1 MIHELRHI
9 RAFLKIAET
18 RNFTRAAN
26 DLHISQSALTVQ
38 VQQLE
43 ESLGVRLFDRNKRG
57 VTLTAAGKD
66 VFGPLQ
72 RLFNDAQTI
81 VEHARDL
88 SSASTGFVS
97 IAALPTVCAG
107 PLPEVVRTFLDS
119 YPGIR
124 VQISDV
130 IAERVREAVLKREVD
145 FGIGALHGRDV
156 DLRATPL
163 FQDRLVVFTSPGHPL
178 SEKRTVTLR
187 EASAHGL
194 ILPGRASSVREAI
207 EAIAHRERLLLD
219 IRYETNFMPTALAFV
234 RANLGIAILP
244 ESAAGI
250 DTSDFM
256 IVGFN
261 NRFANRQIELLQ
273 RRDAAL
279 SPASESLVRHLL
291 QKLHVRKR
299 QDGSASRGSARREP
313 KNK

>member
-26 DLHISQSALTVQ
+26 DLHVSQSALTVQ

-107 PLPEVVRTFLDS
+107 PLPELVRSFLES
-119 YPGIR
+119 HPGIR

-145 FGIGALHGRDV
+145 FGIGTLHGRDAE
-156 DLRATPL
+156 LRATPL
-163 FQDRLVVFTSPGHPL
+163 FQDRLVVFTPPGHPL
-178 SEKRTVTLR
+178 SEKRAVTLR

-194 ILPGRASSVREAI
+194 ILPGRASSVREAV

-244 ESAAGI
+244 ETAAGT

-256 IVGFN
+256 IFHSTTAL
-261 NRFANRQIELLQ
+261 RTARLSCFREEMPLYRLLP
-273 RRDAAL
+273 RAWCAISCTNSMLESVKTAAHRCRIR
-279 SPASESLVRHLL
+279 E
-291 QKLHVRKR
+291 KR
-299 QDGSASRGSARREP
+299 S
-313 KNK
+313 

>member
-26 DLHISQSALTVQ
+26 DMHLSQSALTVQ

-43 ESLGVRLFDRNKRG
+43 ESLGIRLFDRSKRG

-66 VFGPLQ
+66 VLGPLQ

-88 SSASTGFVS
+88 SSASTGFVT

-107 PLPEVVRTFLDS
+107 ALPELVRSFIAAC
-119 YPGIR
+119 PGIR
-124 VQISDV
+124 VQISDLV
-130 IAERVREAVLKREVD
+130 AERVREAVLKREVD
-145 FGIGALHGRDV
+145 FGIGTLHGRDA

-163 FQDRLVVFTSPGHPL
+163 FHDRLVVFAPAGHPL
-178 SEKRTVTLR
+178 SHKHTTTLR
-187 EASAHGL
+187 EASTHGL
-194 ILPGRASSVREAI
+194 ILPGRESSVREAV

-234 RANLGIAILP
+234 RAKLGVAVLP
-244 ESAAGI
+244 ETAAGAEASAFSRI
-250 DTSDFM
+250 PLS
-256 IVGFN
+256 
-261 NRFANRQIELLQ
+261 NRFSDRQIELLQ
-273 RRDAAL
+273 RRDATL
-279 SPASESLVRHLL
+279 SPAAESLVRHLL
-291 QKLHVRKR
+291 LKFRGRKHA
-299 QDGSASRGSARREP
+299 GHGAGSRGAR
-313 KNK
+313 KS

>member
-26 DLHISQSALTVQ
+26 ELHVSQSALTVQ

-81 VEHARDL
+81 VEHAHDL

-107 PLPEVVRTFLDS
+107 PLPELVRSFLES
-119 YPGIR
+119 HPGIR

-145 FGIGALHGRDV
+145 FGIGTLHGRDAE
-156 DLRATPL
+156 LRATPL
-163 FQDRLVVFTSPGHPL
+163 FQDCLVVFMPPGHPL
-178 SEKRTVTLR
+178 SEKRAVTLR

-194 ILPGRASSVREAI
+194 ILPGRSSSVREAV

-244 ESAAGI
+244 ESAGGT
-250 DTSDFM
+250 DTSDFL

-273 RRDAAL
+273 RRDATL
-279 SPASESLVRHLL
+279 SPASESLVRHIL
-291 QKLHVRKR
+291 QKLHARKR
-299 QDGSASRGSARREP
+299 EDTSASRPSARREP
-313 KNK
+313 KK

>member
-26 DLHISQSALTVQ
+26 DLHVSQSALTVQ

-88 SSASTGFVS
+88 SSASTGYVS

-107 PLPEVVRTFLDS
+107 PLPELIRRFLDS
-119 YPGIR
+119 HPGIR

-145 FGIGALHGRDV
+145 FGIGTLHGRDAE
-156 DLRATPL
+156 LRATPL
-163 FQDRLVVFTSPGHPL
+163 FQDRLVAFAPPGHPL
-178 SEKRTVTLR
+178 SEKRAVTLR

-194 ILPGRASSVREAI
+194 ILPGRASSVREAV

-244 ESAAGI
+244 ETAAGT
-250 DTSDFM
+250 DTSD
-256 IVGFN
+256 IVTVAFN
-261 NRFANRQIELLQ
+261 NRFANRQIDLLQ
-273 RRDAAL
+273 RRDATL

-291 QKLHVRKR
+291 HKLDVTKCRGR
-299 QDGSASRGSARREP
+299 SAASAHARRS
-313 KNK
+313 

>member
-26 DLHISQSALTVQ
+26 DLHVSQSALTVQ

-107 PLPEVVRTFLDS
+107 LLPELVQSFLKN

-145 FGIGALHGRDV
+145 FGIGTLHGRDAE
-156 DLRATPL
+156 LRATPL
-163 FQDRLVVFTSPGHPL
+163 FQDRLVVFTPPGHPL
-178 SEKRTVTLR
+178 SEKHTVTLR
-187 EASAHGL
+187 EASANGL
-194 ILPGRASSVREAI
+194 ILPGRASSVREAV

-244 ESAAGI
+244 ETAAGT
-250 DTSDFM
+250 DTSG
-256 IVGFN
+256 IVTVAFN
-261 NRFANRQIELLQ
+261 NRFANRRIELLQ

-291 QKLHVRKR
+291 QQIDLRKR
-299 QDGSASRGSARREP
+299 EGRRTRSAHARR
-313 KNK
+313 KVSR

>member
-26 DLHISQSALTVQ
+26 DLHVSQSALTVQ

-43 ESLGVRLFDRNKRG
+43 ESLSVRLFDRSKRG

-72 RLFNDAQTI
+72 RLFHDAKTI
-81 VEHARDL
+81 VDHARDL

-107 PLPEVVRTFLDS
+107 PLPELVRSFLES

-124 VQISDV
+124 VQISDQ

-145 FGIGALHGRDV
+145 FGIGTLNGRDTE
-156 DLRATPL
+156 LRTTPL
-163 FQDRLVVFTSPGHPL
+163 FQDRLVAFMPPGHPL
-178 SEKRTVTLR
+178 SARQTITLR

-194 ILPGRASSVREAI
+194 ILPGRASSVREAV

-244 ESAAGI
+244 ETAAGA
-250 DTSDFM
+250 DTSNFM
-256 IVGFN
+256 TVPLN
-261 NRFANRQIELLQ
+261 NRFSTRQIELLQ
-273 RRDAAL
+273 RRDVTL

-291 QKLHVRKR
+291 HKLHARKR
-299 QDGSASRGSARREP
+299 EGRGAASTHA
-313 KNK
+313 KKT

>member
-26 DLHISQSALTVQ
+26 DLHVSQSALTVQ

-88 SSASTGFVS
+88 SSASTGYVS

-107 PLPEVVRTFLDS
+107 PLPELIRSFLDS
-119 YPGIR
+119 HPGIR

-145 FGIGALHGRDV
+145 FGIGTLHGRDAE
-156 DLRATPL
+156 LRATPL
-163 FQDRLVVFTSPGHPL
+163 FQDRLVAFAPPGHPL
-178 SEKRTVTLR
+178 SEKRAVTLR

-194 ILPGRASSVREAI
+194 ILPGRASSVREAV

-244 ESAAGI
+244 ETAAGT
-250 DTSDFM
+250 DTSD
-256 IVGFN
+256 IVIVAFN
-261 NRFANRQIELLQ
+261 NRFANRQIDLLQ
-273 RRDAAL
+273 RRDATL

-291 QKLHVRKR
+291 HKLDVTKR
-299 QDGSASRGSARREP
+299 QGRSAASAHARRS
-313 KNK
+313 

>member
-26 DLHISQSALTVQ
+26 DLHVSQSALTVQ

-57 VTLTAAGKD
+57 VMLTAAGKD
-66 VFGPLQ
+66 VYGPLQ

-97 IAALPTVCAG
+97 ISALPTVCAG
-107 PLPEVVRTFLDS
+107 QLPELIRSFLETH
-119 YPGIR
+119 PGIR
-124 VQISDV
+124 VQVSDV

-145 FGIGALHGRDV
+145 FGIGTLHGRDAE
-156 DLRATPL
+156 LRATPL
-163 FQDRLVVFTSPGHPL
+163 FQDRLVVFMPLGHPL

-187 EASAHGL
+187 EASTHGL
-194 ILPGRASSVREAI
+194 ILPGRASSVREAV

-219 IRYETNFMPTALAFV
+219 IRYEANFMPTALAFV
-234 RANLGIAILP
+234 RANLGMAILP
-244 ESAAGI
+244 ETAAGT
-250 DTSDFM
+250 DTSGIM
-256 IVGFN
+256 MVPFN
-261 NRFANRQIELLQ
+261 NRFSNRQIELLQ
-273 RRDAAL
+273 RRDATL
-279 SPASESLVRHLL
+279 SPAAESLVRHLL
-291 QKLHVRKR
+291 NQINVGKHAGR
-299 QDGSASRGSARREP
+299 AAAPPSARRR
-313 KNK
+313 

>member
-26 DLHISQSALTVQ
+26 DMHLSQSALTVQ

-88 SSASTGFVS
+88 SSASTGFVT

-107 PLPEVVRTFLDS
+107 ALPELVRSFSET

-130 IAERVREAVLKREVD
+130 VAERVREAVLKREVD
-145 FGIGALHGRDV
+145 FGIGTLLRARCRPSLNSPVSGSPGCLCSLGPPALH
-156 DLRATPL
+156 
-163 FQDRLVVFTSPGHPL
+163 
-178 SEKRTVTLR
+178 
-187 EASAHGL
+187 EAH
-194 ILPGRASSVREAI
+194 
-207 EAIAHRERLLLD
+207 H
-219 IRYETNFMPTALAFV
+219 
-234 RANLGIAILP
+234 
-244 ESAAGI
+244 
-250 DTSDFM
+250 
-256 IVGFN
+256 
-261 NRFANRQIELLQ
+261 
-273 RRDAAL
+273 
-279 SPASESLVRHLL
+279 H
-291 QKLHVRKR
+291 
-299 QDGSASRGSARREP
+299 ASRGIHPWVDPAKTGKQRARGRGGHCTSRTVAP
-313 KNK
+313 GHSP

>member
-26 DLHISQSALTVQ
+26 DLHVSQSALTVQ

-107 PLPEVVRTFLDS
+107 PLPELVRSFLES

-124 VQISDV
+124 VQIYDV

-145 FGIGALHGRDV
+145 FGIGTLHGRDAV
-156 DLRATPL
+156 LRATSL
-163 FQDRLVVFTSPGHPL
+163 FQDRLVVFTPPGHPL
-178 SEKRTVTLR
+178 SEKRAVTLR

-194 ILPGRASSVREAI
+194 ILPGRASSVREAV

-244 ESAAGI
+244 ETAAGS
-250 DTSDFM
+250 DTSD
-256 IVGFN
+256 IVTVAFN

-273 RRDAAL
+273 RRDATL
-279 SPASESLVRHLL
+279 SPASETLVRHLL
-291 QKLHVRKR
+291 HKLHGRKH
-299 QDGSASRGSARREP
+299 DGSRAASAHARR
-313 KNK
+313 K

>member
-26 DLHISQSALTVQ
+26 DLHVSQSALTVQ

-107 PLPEVVRTFLDS
+107 PLPELVRSFLES
-119 YPGIR
+119 HPGIR

-145 FGIGALHGRDV
+145 FGIGTLHGRDAE
-156 DLRATPL
+156 LRATPL
-163 FQDRLVVFTSPGHPL
+163 FQDRLVVFAPPGHPL
-178 SEKRTVTLR
+178 SEKRAVTLR

-194 ILPGRASSVREAI
+194 ILPGRASSVREAV

-244 ESAAGI
+244 ETAAGT
-250 DTSDFM
+250 DTSD
-256 IVGFN
+256 IVIVPFN
-261 NRFANRQIELLQ
+261 NRFSNRQIELLQ
-273 RRDAAL
+273 RRDATL

-291 QKLHVRKR
+291 QKL
-299 QDGSASRGSARREP
+299 P
-313 KNK
+313 C

>member
-1 MIHELRHI
+1 
-9 RAFLKIAET
+9 
-18 RNFTRAAN
+18 
-26 DLHISQSALTVQ
+26 LTVQ

-43 ESLGVRLFDRNKRG
+43 ESLGVRLFDRKKRG

-72 RLFNDAQTI
+72 RLLNDAQNI

-88 SSASTGFVS
+88 SSASTGFVTV
-97 IAALPTVCAG
+97 AALPTVCAG
-107 PLPEVVRTFLDS
+107 PLPGLVRSFLES
-119 YPGIR
+119 YPGVR

-145 FGIGALHGRDV
+145 FGIGTLHGRDAEIY
-156 DLRATPL
+156 ATPL
-163 FQDRLVVFTSPGHPL
+163 FQDRLVVFTPPGHPL
-178 SEKRTVTLR
+178 SEKRSVTLR

-194 ILPGRASSVREAI
+194 ILPGRASSVREAV

-244 ESAAGI
+244 ETAANGT
-250 DTSDFM
+250 DTPDIM
-256 IVGFN
+256 IVAFN
-261 NRFANRQIELLQ
+261 NRYWNRQIELLQ
-273 RRDAAL
+273 RRDATL

-291 QKLHVRKR
+291 HKLHVRKR
-299 QDGSASRGSARREP
+299 EGRSAASARER
-313 KNK
+313 K